1 MEEQDLDRISEIS
14 LKTFNMH
21 FTTSCLHAV
30 TDLGATQI
38 SLKTAY
44 VDVFIGKT

>member
-1 MEEQDLDRISEIS
+1 MGERDLDRISGIS

-21 FTTSCLHAV
+21 FTIICLHAV
-30 TDLGATQI
+30 TDLRATQI

-44 VDVFIGKT
+44 VDVFIDKT